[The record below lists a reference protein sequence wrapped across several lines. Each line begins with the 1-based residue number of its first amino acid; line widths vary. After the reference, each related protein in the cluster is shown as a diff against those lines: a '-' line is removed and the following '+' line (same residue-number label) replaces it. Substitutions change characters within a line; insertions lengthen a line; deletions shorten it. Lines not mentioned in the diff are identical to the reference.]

1 MRKFF
6 IFLTI
11 LVIAAAGRFSVYV
24 RRELRVLGTPAEG
37 LIIEIPRGL
46 GARQVIG
53 LLNEKKGIESPG
65 SALAYILYT
74 GAWQRLQAGEY
85 FFGHP
90 ETIPELVDK
99 LVSGLAYLHHFTV
112 AEGLT
117 VDATAQKWQQEGY
130 GSEEDFKSAPAPGV
144 G

>member
-1 MRKFF
+1 MRKFL

-11 LVIAAAGRFSVYV
+11 LVIAAAGSFSMYV

-46 GARQVIG
+46 GAREVIG
-53 LLNEKKGIESPG
+53 LLNEKKVIESPG

-74 GAWQRLQAGEY
+74 GAWHRLQAGEY

-90 ETIPELVDK
+90 ETIPEVVDK

-117 VDATAQKWQQEGY
+117 VDATAKN
-130 GSEEDFKSAPAPGV
+130 GSKRATEIGRAHG
-144 G
+144 